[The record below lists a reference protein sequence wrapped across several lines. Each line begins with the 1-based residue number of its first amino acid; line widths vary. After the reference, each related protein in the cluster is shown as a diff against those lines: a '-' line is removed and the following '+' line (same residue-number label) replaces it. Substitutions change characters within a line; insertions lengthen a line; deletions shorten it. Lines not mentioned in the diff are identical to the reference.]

1 MAARQRRTPPDIGAV
16 VGPDFHRLVV
26 APDTALGAPQQQHR
40 AFDLAAGGDI
50 GGIHR
55 EVDAEGGAVVLA
67 HAVPGRRILEAADVF
82 RERLGREE
90 FEAVR
95 PLAELF
101 ADVEFGIGAHHPL
114 RQVEG
119 LRHEEPV
126 PGDQAP
132 GAGDM
137 GQQMMRRHDVDQRRA
152 RDLVRVI
159 EAHPVQH
166 ARAALIDIMPTHHL
180 LTHVTRAWGLF
191 SWHWFFMAQPFDLP
205 ERMMGADPEFYI
217 RKKLG
222 KGPDGLEFFA
232 PEALAEYIR
241 CFKNPATRHGMCED
255 YRATSGI
262 DLAMDAAAVA
272 AARKVECPVLL
283 LWGAKGG
290 VGRNHKPME
299 VWADYCADIRR
310 GAALPSGHY
319 VPDEAPEETAE
330 ELKAFFTT

>member
-1 MAARQRRTPPDIGAV
+1 MFEGFTRTEIETGGARIVTVHGGKGPPVLLMHGNPFTHVCWHLVAPALARDFTVVCTDQRGYGDSSKPPDGENHANYSFRAMAQDNVAV
-16 VGPDFHRLVV
+16 M
-26 APDTALGAPQQQHR
+26 AKLG
-40 AFDLAAGGDI
+40 FDRFCAAGHDRGARVL
-50 GGIHR
+50 HR
-55 EVDAEGGAVVLA
+55 MCLD
-67 HAVPGRRILEAADVF
+67 
-82 RERLGREE
+82 
-90 FEAVR
+90 
-95 PLAELF
+95 
-101 ADVEFGIGAHHPL
+101 HP
-114 RQVEG
+114 
-119 LRHEEPV
+119 
-126 PGDQAP
+126 DK
-132 GAGDM
+132 
-137 GQQMMRRHDVDQRRA
+137 
-152 RDLVRVI
+152 I
-159 EAHPVQH
+159 

-255 YRATSGI
+255 YRATFGI
-262 DLAMDAAAVA
+262 DLAMDAADVA
-272 AARKVECPVLL
+272 AGRKVECPVLL